1 MNGKIEQ
8 QGKVS
13 TVGEGYL
20 INFPITYTQNPFAI
34 VSPNQNSSGALSAT
48 KFGYSISTTG
58 IYVSSGGNVYWYSI
72 GY

>member
-8 QGKVS
+8 WGYLA
-13 TVGEGYL
+13 TIGEGLL
-20 INFPITYTQNPFAI
+20 INFVVNFSSKPFAI
-34 VSPNQNSSGALSAT
+34 VSPNTNSGAALSAT

-58 IYVSSGGNVYWYSI
+58 FFVSSGGDLYYEVI